1 VTPPARRRYAS
12 HSSEHQRRR
21 SVSGLDLQTL
31 CLTLAADL
39 ELPVAGIDLELTAMA
54 TIYLSSTFT
63 DLRECRE
70 RVTRAL
76 GRLNHRVISM
86 ENYVARDDRPVD
98 ACLRD
103 VAGCD
108 VYVGL
113 FAHRYGFVPD
123 DPRNQDKLSIT
134 ELELRAAKQAGK
146 PCLVFLQD
154 PAAPW
159 PTIASDSHSGD
170 NEGGARIRQ
179 LRKELEER
187 YLRVLFRGADDIGE
201 LVASSVTN
209 ALGGVDEKSSSP
221 DPRQITTSCL
231 LLHSPADAAWAQALA
246 GILQQQRLSVTL
258 SPRALLSSSA
268 SDFEEL
274 DAEARGHQVAL
285 VYVTPHTVG
294 QCATRAADVARVMSL
309 LAARTGGLIA
319 VCHSSTPPLPP
330 EWPITDAV
338 QLDPEVPEVGQVS
351 ALVTALET
359 RSPTVRARAVVGLPF
374 VIVAMTG
381 QEAQALQDDP
391 DSVGAL
397 LTAQNLKRFGDLRA
411 ALDAGPEP
419 WPRRYGASRQDW
431 RPFAKT
437 ESIRVLLQAV
447 VDRLNQSH
455 SAGGRKIKLQY
466 YPIDP
471 VVTRDPV
478 LRPVYVGMAR
488 AGCVAIVDELS
499 LFHPAIRPQIQSLL
513 NQPQVSVITISPVS
527 APNTFDELLV
537 SEARRQLGD
546 PFNRW
551 ELDFDPQCEFG
562 VAAEHHL
569 RRWLYRSL
577 PETMRQTERGVPD
590 RAKLDRIRT
599 KVGDPQGMGGVLFPQ
614 RGGR

>member
-1 VTPPARRRYAS
+1 
-12 HSSEHQRRR
+12 
-21 SVSGLDLQTL
+21 
-31 CLTLAADL
+31 
-39 ELPVAGIDLELTAMA
+39 MA

-76 GRLNHRVISM
+76 GRLNHRVIAM

-98 ACLRD
+98 ACLKD
-103 VAGCD
+103 VAACD

-113 FAHRYGFVPD
+113 FAHRYGFIPD
-123 DPRNQDKLSIT
+123 DPRNTDTLSIT
-134 ELELRAAKQAGK
+134 ELELRAAQAEGK

-159 PTIASDSHSGD
+159 PLTAVDSHNGE
-170 NEGGARIRQ
+170 NEGGRRMAA
-179 LRKELEER
+179 LRKDLEER
-187 YLRVLFRGADDIGE
+187 YTRVLFRGAEDVGE
-201 LVASSVTN
+201 LVATSVTN
-209 ALGGVDEKSSSP
+209 ALGDVEESTSSAP

-231 LLHSPADAAWAQALA
+231 LLHSPADAAGAEQLA
-246 GILQQQRLSVTL
+246 AILQQQRLGVTL
-258 SPRALLSSSA
+258 SPRALLSSTA
-268 SDFEEL
+268 TDFEEL
-274 DAEARGHQVAL
+274 DAEARGHQTAL
-285 VYVTPHTVG
+285 LYVTPHTIG

-309 LAARTGGLIA
+309 LSARTGCFIA
-319 VCHSSTPPLPP
+319 VCHSKMPPLPQD
-330 EWPITDAV
+330 WPLSESIR
-338 QLDPEVPEVGQVS
+338 LDPEAPAPEQVT

-359 RSPTVRARAVVGLPF
+359 RCPTLRARAVVGLRF
-374 VIVAMTG
+374 VVVAMTRE
-381 QEAQALQDDP
+381 EAQGLQDDP
-391 DSVGAL
+391 DSVSAL
-397 LTAQNLKRFGDLRA
+397 LSAQNLKRFGELRA
-411 ALDAGPEP
+411 ALDAGPDP
-419 WPRRYGASRQDW
+419 WPLRYGSSRTEW
-431 RPFAKT
+431 RPFNSAH
-437 ESIRVLLQAV
+437 SIRVLLETV
-447 VDRLNQSH
+447 VNRLNDSR
-455 SAGGRKIKLQY
+455 SGGAGRKIQLQY

-499 LFHPAIRPQIQSLL
+499 LFNPAIRPQVQSLL
-513 NQPQVSVITISPVS
+513 NQPQVSVITVSPVA
-527 APNTFDELLV
+527 APNTFDELLE

-569 RRWLYRSL
+569 RRWLHRSL

-599 KVGDPQGMGGVLFPQ
+599 KVGDPQGMGGVLFPH
-614 RGGR
+614 RGDR

>member
-1 VTPPARRRYAS
+1 
-12 HSSEHQRRR
+12 
-21 SVSGLDLQTL
+21 
-31 CLTLAADL
+31 
-39 ELPVAGIDLELTAMA
+39 MA

-76 GRLNHRVISM
+76 GRLNHRVIAM

-103 VAGCD
+103 VTSCD

-113 FAHRYGFVPD
+113 FAHRYGFIPD
-123 DPRNQDKLSIT
+123 DPRNQDRLSIT
-134 ELELRAAKQAGK
+134 ELELRAAQQAGK

-159 PTIASDSHSGD
+159 PTIAADSHSGE
-170 NEGGARIRQ
+170 NESGARIRR
-179 LRKELEER
+179 LRQELDER
-187 YLRVLFRGADDIGE
+187 YLRVLFRGPEDIGE

-209 ALGGVDEKSSSP
+209 ALGGVAETAAAT

-231 LLHSPADAAWAQALA
+231 LLYSPADAAWAQALA

-258 SPRALLSSSA
+258 SPRALLSSSTA
-268 SDFEEL
+268 ELEEL
-274 DAEARGHQVAL
+274 DAAARGHQVAI
-285 VYVTPHTVG
+285 VYVTPNTIG
-294 QCATRAADVARVMSL
+294 QCATRAADVVRVMAL
-309 LAARTGGLIA
+309 LEARTSCLVA
-319 VCHSSTPPLPP
+319 VCHSTTPPLPAK
-330 EWPITDAV
+330 WPISEAV
-338 QLDPEVPEVGQVS
+338 QLDPEVPAVGQVS

-359 RSPTVRARAVVGLPF
+359 RCPTLRARAVVGLQF
-374 VIVAMTG
+374 VIVAMTKA
-381 QEAQALQDDP
+381 EAGALQDDP

-397 LTAQNLKRFGDLRA
+397 LSAHNLKRFGELRA

-419 WPRRYGASRQDW
+419 WPRRYGGSRQEW
-431 RPFAKT
+431 RPFAT
-437 ESIRVLLQAV
+437 AESIRALLQAV
-447 VDRLNQSH
+447 VDRLNASR
-455 SAGGRKIKLQY
+455 SGGRRTIKLQY
-466 YPIDP
+466 FPIDP
-471 VVTRDPV
+471 VVARDPL
-478 LRPVYVGMAR
+478 LRPVYAGMAR

-499 LFHPAIRPQIQSLL
+499 LFHPAIRPQVQSLL
-513 NQPQVSVITISPVS
+513 NQPQVSVITVSPV
-527 APNTFDELLV
+527 AAANTFDELLV

-569 RRWLYRSL
+569 RRWLHRSL
-577 PETMRQTERGVPD
+577 PETMRQSERGVPD

-599 KVGDPQGMGGVLFPQ
+599 KVGDPQGMSGVLFPQ
-614 RGGR
+614 RGDR